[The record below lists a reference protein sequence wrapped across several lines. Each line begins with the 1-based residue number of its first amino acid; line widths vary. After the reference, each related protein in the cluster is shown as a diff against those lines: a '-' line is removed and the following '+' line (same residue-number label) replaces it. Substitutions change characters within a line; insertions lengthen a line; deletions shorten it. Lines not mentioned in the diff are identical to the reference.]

1 MRIVHEANKQFVLVM
16 KTTTWIETVEWTI
29 KDLRTP
35 FNDTNAVTKSKFK
48 GYIETLN
55 LGVNKFENE
64 EVEGYKLLEFREN
77 LWLHSTSILMALFTL
92 RDEYSRVGIVDPSYH
107 DFAAMT
113 QKPSVVRG
121 LGAAD
126 PKYERVLGIF
136 NVGSHWIAFMIDKNA
151 KLCHMFDPLQ
161 FERNYAAIE
170 RSVHK
175 VMEHVLDLEGKLDYK
190 KIDLCEQQDG
200 SSCGIWCIAVLEM
213 LVLRAKWND
222 KIYRLQPYLRMRY
235 LYKVISLLM
244 KPVDWISIDGDC

>member
-16 KTTTWIETVEWTI
+16 KTTTWMETVEWTI
-29 KDLRTP
+29 KDLCTP

-64 EVEGYKLLEFREN
+64 EVEGYKLLDFREN
-77 LWLHSTSILMALFTL
+77 LWLHSTSVLMALFTL

-107 DFAAMT
+107 DFAAMA
-113 QKPSVVRG
+113 QKRSVARG

-136 NVGSHWIAFMIDKNA
+136 NVGSHWVAFMIDKNA

-161 FERNYAAIE
+161 SERNYAAIE
-170 RSVHK
+170 RSVRK

-213 LVLRAKWND
+213 LVLGATWND